1 MKKYIRFSSLYHSSS
16 SELHLSIDRLGSPE
30 ADVEVCM
37 DDVCVL
43 LDDILSD
50 WYCLSKEQQD
60 KLREFFHDPITF
72 EE

>member
-1 MKKYIRFSSLYHSSS
+1 MGKHIHFSPAYRSSS

-60 KLREFFHDPITF
+60 KLREFFHDPITY

>member
-1 MKKYIRFSSLYHSSS
+1 MKKYIRFSPLYHSPS

-37 DDVCVL
+37 YEVCML
-43 LDDILSD
+43 HNDNLSD

-60 KLREFFHDPITF
+60 KLREFFHDPITY